1 MKKKIL
7 IIDDNRLS
15 LEISRRT
22 LEEAGYEVATAM
34 SGEEGLEGLKNQKVD
49 LIILDLILPGI
60 DGFGFIN
67 VCKNNPALKNIPIL
81 VLSSRDS
88 QEEIDKAKRM
98 GALDCFVKHKMPF
111 DFIKAYLESMFENK
125 TNGEPKDS

>member
-1 MKKKIL
+1 MV
-7 IIDDNRLS
+7 IDDNRLS

-22 LEEAGYEVATAM
+22 LEEAGYEVLTAM
-34 SGEEGLEGLKNQKVD
+34 SGEEGLEQLKNQKAD
-49 LIILDLILPGI
+49 LIILDLILPGL

-67 VCKNNPALKNIPIL
+67 VCKNDPALKHIPIL

-88 QEEIDKAKRM
+88 QAEIDKAKKM

-111 DFIKAYLESMFENK
+111 DWIKAYLESLFEK
-125 TNGEPKDS
+125 